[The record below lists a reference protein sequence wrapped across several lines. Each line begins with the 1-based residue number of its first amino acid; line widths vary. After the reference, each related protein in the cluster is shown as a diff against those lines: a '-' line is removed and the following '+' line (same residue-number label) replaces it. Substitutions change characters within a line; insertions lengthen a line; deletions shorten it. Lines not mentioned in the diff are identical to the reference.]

1 MFRLLVKGGVMMA
14 GNDIR
19 IGKTEIV
26 QAIRELAERTYGLT
40 LQDGKGI
47 RKKYIGTRLYEQ
59 PIVGFG
65 SADDS
70 LYEKYKETGVIG
82 PWHMSPEEWL
92 PGARSIVSVFL
103 PFSEEVLESNR
114 KMRVTGS
121 RLWSYARVEGQAYI
135 ATLTRAVRE
144 WLIEN
149 GINACAPC
157 IDERFAQLQAG
168 RGNISGY
175 DEIDEHTFGSRW
187 SERHTAYVCGL
198 GTFGLSK
205 GLITDKGIAG
215 RFTSFIIDAE
225 LEPDKRPYEGLY
237 DYCIRCGACIKRCP
251 AGAITLEK
259 GKDHNI
265 CFGCIN
271 VSGVIHYPRYGCGL
285 CQTAVPCERC
295 NPNPA
300 FKYL

>member
-1 MFRLLVKGGVMMA
+1 MDYSQGVDMTA
-14 GNDIR
+14 VDNTG
-19 IGKTEIV
+19 IGKREIV
-26 QAIRELAERTYGLT
+26 QQIRELAERTYGLD
-40 LQDGKGI
+40 LQAGKGI
-47 RKKYIGTRLYEQ
+47 SKKYVGTRLYET

-65 SADDS
+65 SAVDS
-70 LYEKYKETGVIG
+70 LYEKYKERGIIG

-92 PGARSIVSVFL
+92 PGAKSIVSIFI

-114 KMRVTGS
+114 RMRFTGS
-121 RLWSYARVEGQAYI
+121 RLWAYSRIEGQTYI
-135 ATLTRAVRE
+135 ATLTKAMCD
-144 WLIEN
+144 WFGKN

-157 IDERFAQLQAG
+157 IDPRFGALQAG
-168 RGNISGY
+168 RGNITGY
-175 DEIDEHTFGSRW
+175 DGIDEHTFGSRW

-205 GLITDKGIAG
+205 GLITEKGIAG

-225 LEPDKRPYEGLY
+225 LQPDERPYEGLY

-259 GKDHNI
+259 GKDHNM
-265 CFGCIN
+265 CFGCVN

-285 CQTAVPCERC
+285 CQTAVPCERR

-300 FKYL
+300 FR